1 MSELKRKRKAAVENT
16 AKIKDSNKKIKFSPL
31 TKTKIESN
39 SALTNSLEDII
50 EKFDELFLT
59 EEKFSEKKL
68 KEFSKFIL
76 FQNNRK
82 NKNDSVNLNYNNL
95 FVVILKFSG
104 LEIEQTPTLKNLL
117 QKVDEENFADF
128 ELIEDIIAQTKVKS
142 ENFKTSKLYQIFE
155 TLISEIY
162 NNYDVTTE
170 ADFLILKKFI
180 LNNLK
185 LTQNKYRKIRFYS
198 TLILINIFKQC
209 FEELIQTKKL
219 LSQKSKSKK
228 NLNAKNASNNLDSF
242 VKTGNSNTSIEE
254 NTRRLLNSKV
264 KILEEICQILKEKF
278 IFKKISDVS
287 KNIRLTVCDYIV
299 KISKTHFVELF
310 SDRKLVKFY
319 PFFLIDS
326 SNNIKSKYLQLIYE
340 KLDLID
346 DENFQAEDDE
356 EEGDYSKSKNKLS
369 ENSTINTI
377 LQILSI
383 GRDAILNI
391 CVKEDKLI
399 AKQAIKI
406 IELLSQYNILENKT
420 VQAMLPHLFNPESQI
435 RNLISKVVVNYI
447 LNFEKEKKTDQDEQ
461 AEENDDDGNFDRN
474 SQSLGKKAENK
485 SKVNLSEEKNNL
497 KAFSIENLIE
507 TLQFFYRL
515 ADNEE
520 KMVKVLVDNFYDKLN
535 IFKHL
540 NIFFDFIYYILYN
553 SGNNIANI
561 QNNLDIKC
569 GYDDLLQTCLIV
581 LNYSIEKIQNEIE
594 SNSPEDIQL
603 ITKNEEFVNLLLNN
617 ATGIIKKMRINLNSA
632 TQSENFYFFLNLFD
646 KFKIYPQNLIKF
658 DFQVISELA
667 KELKNS
673 FFTNVNFIDETDE
686 LNENLF
692 ENLNEMLLKT
702 LNKLLVYSKDKFHRL
717 QGLDEI
723 IFSES
728 SSSLGKDYCEM
739 LFNILIKSEIFQK
752 LSNIPVEEFE
762 ANFSLNLNN
771 NFKNLATNFKQGHMK
786 TFYLLITQFNHLL
799 IYFRDIFNFL
809 IAPSNVVSSPSYNSL
824 NIQNFSTFL
833 QNLIRFVWEKHDRI
847 ELETMNWTYK
857 ISEASLKLIETIHL
871 VCLNNILSSSE
882 WKEIE
887 SYVNYRNKIFYTIT
901 YVVNDLAFFT
911 NLKSDPDSYSNMMVF
926 KKYNNNVLKLKTF
939 SINVLLEMLIYISS
953 EKILNTHLKFCNID
967 EKFPLDMIENFVKS
981 NFVKFYLE
989 YNQYLKEKATIQ
1001 TEDPINQNQN
1011 DMQANNPKIS
1021 QVNNLNTQN
1030 FVNSSL
1036 MENSIFIEELSLKTF
1051 CIKSLMEKFSRLLI
1065 LNLGIFKYTNF
1076 CCLYFET
1083 FYLVKMPVIIEN
1095 FNSFVF
1101 ENLLEKEITHY
1112 VKNSQEASNNLNILI
1127 FYLTKITMRIFT
1139 NKSKLFSFQDD
1150 SMVNSSSNLITQD
1163 DKIEMISRFANY
1175 YFKSVKK
1182 MKLKFARENVGMDI
1196 SKKDKLFYENF
1207 IINSINFALES
1218 KKEIFEDMD
1227 NLDIQQNEESNFE
1240 NNSGND
1246 SKKKLRIEIENVKFF
1261 EIIKM
1266 YLKNSVFFNEND
1278 FKNIL
1283 MIFIKLSKNVM
1294 LLENVTR
1301 SHIKI
1306 LEKFKSFLLNKAKV
1320 FISENDNE
1328 RKKDEDE
1335 NVEMIDVEENTT
1347 PLKKELGDSNFEQHL
1362 DEEDKDDDEEDG
1374 IEASNLKDVNKKR
1387 KNKDIVK
1394 SEKKENRKR
1403 KYKDVNLIINY
1414 LVERY

>member
-1 MSELKRKRKAAVENT
+1 MSELKRKRKAAGENT
-16 AKIKDSNKKIKFSPL
+16 AKMKDSNKKIKFSPL

-39 SALTNSLEDII
+39 SVPTTSLEDII

-68 KEFSKFIL
+68 KEFSKSIL

-82 NKNDSVNLNYNNL
+82 NKNDSVKLNYNNL

-104 LEIEQTPTLKNLL
+104 LEIEQTSTLKNLL

-155 TLISEIY
+155 TIISEIY
-162 NNYDVTTE
+162 NNYDVTSE
-170 ADFLILKKFI
+170 ADFSILKKFI

-198 TLILINIFKQC
+198 SLILINIFKLC
-209 FEELIQTKKL
+209 FEEFIQTKKL
-219 LSQKSKSKK
+219 ISQKSKKKK
-228 NLNAKNASNNLDSF
+228 NPHSKNGPNNLDSF

-254 NTRRLLNSKV
+254 NTKKLLNSKA

-278 IFKKISDVS
+278 IFKKISDIS
-287 KNIRLTVCDYIV
+287 KNIRLTICDYIV

-340 KLDLID
+340 KLDFIEE
-346 DENFQAEDDE
+346 ENFEDEDAE
-356 EEGDYSKSKNKLS
+356 EEGDDSNSKNKLS

-435 RNLISKVVVNYI
+435 RNLISKIVVNYI
-447 LNFEKEKKTDQDEQ
+447 LNFEKEKKRNQDEQ
-461 AEENDDDGNFDRN
+461 AEENEDDGNFDRN
-474 SQSLGKKAENK
+474 SQSLGKKAEKN
-485 SKVNLSEEKNNL
+485 SKVNLSVEQNNNL
-497 KAFSIENLIE
+497 KVSSIENLIE
-507 TLQFFYRL
+507 TLQFFFRL

-535 IFKHL
+535 IFKHF
-540 NIFFDFIYYILYN
+540 NIFFDLIYYILYN

-594 SNSPEDIQL
+594 SNSADNIQL

-617 ATGIIKKMRINLNSA
+617 STGIIKKMRISLNSA
-632 TQSENFYFFLNLFD
+632 TQSENFFFFLNLYD

-658 DFQVISELA
+658 DFEIISELA

-717 QGLDEI
+717 QSLDEI

-739 LFNILIKSEIFQK
+739 LFNILIKSDIYQK
-752 LSNIPVEEFE
+752 LSNIPVDEFE

-771 NFKNLATNFKQGHMK
+771 NFKNLATNFKHGQMK
-786 TFYLLITQFNHLL
+786 TFYLLISQFNYLL

-824 NIQNFSTFL
+824 NLQNFSTFL
-833 QNLIRFVWEKHDRI
+833 QNLIRFVWEKHDRT
-847 ELETMNWTYK
+847 ELQTMNWTYK

-882 WKEIE
+882 WKEID
-887 SYVNYRNKIFYTIT
+887 SYINYRNKIFYTIS

-911 NLKSDPDSYSNMMVF
+911 TIKSDTDSNSNVMVF

-953 EKILNTHLKFCNID
+953 EKILNPHLKFSNID
-967 EKFPLDMIENFVKS
+967 EKFPTDMIENFLKS
-981 NFVKFYLE
+981 NFVKFYLD
-989 YNQYLKEKATIQ
+989 YNKYLKEKAMIQ
-1001 TEDPINQNQN
+1001 SEETINQNQN
-1011 DMQANNPKIS
+1011 DKQTNNPKNS

-1112 VKNSQEASNNLNILI
+1112 VKNSQEANNNLNILI

-1139 NKSKLFSFQDD
+1139 NKSKIFSLQDD
-1150 SMVNSSSNLITQD
+1150 SMVESESNLITKD

-1175 YFKSVKK
+1175 YFKGMKK
-1182 MKLKFARENVGMDI
+1182 MKVKFAKENVGMDI

-1218 KKEIFEDMD
+1218 KKEIYEDVE
-1227 NLDIQQNEESNFE
+1227 NLEIQQNEESNFE
-1240 NNSGND
+1240 NKSGND
-1246 SKKKLRIEIENVKFF
+1246 SKKNFRIEIENVKFF
-1261 EIIKM
+1261 EIIRM

-1278 FKNIL
+1278 LKNIL

-1301 SHIKI
+1301 FHIKI

-1328 RKKDEDE
+1328 RKKDGDE
-1335 NVEMIDVEENTT
+1335 NVEMMDVEENTT
-1347 PLKKELGDSNFEQHL
+1347 KKEVTEESNFEQEV
-1362 DEEDKDDDEEDG
+1362 DEEDNDDDDG
-1374 IEASNLKDVNKKR
+1374 IEASILKNDNKKR
-1387 KNKDIVK
+1387 KNKENVK
-1394 SEKKENRKR
+1394 SEKRENRKR
-1403 KYKDVNLIINY
+1403 KYKDVNLIFNY
-1414 LVERY
+1414 